1 MSKQTDFEKIKKLWK
16 SYAVTS
22 QTKEK
27 MEGMTFFMSEKELK
41 KFLKGAA
48 DSRKMIERLGL
59 PPLRDTE
66 EIKKTLA
73 CVKEGN
79 SFTPHQ
85 LECVENMLAT
95 VQLLKDY
102 LRWGKLYDNP
112 LAVYGERL
120 KVLEE
125 LREEICRQIKD
136 GRIDDYAS
144 IELLRIRKNLRRC
157 GKKPEK
163 SEEPE
168 KLSLYKDSER
178 EETDRILRELTGM
191 VAESEEAMYTNIAVI
206 EELDF
211 LFSKGRLSMGID
223 ADETTELG

>member
-27 MEGMTFFMSEKELK
+27 IEGTTFFLSERELK

-59 PPLRDTE
+59 PPLRDTV

-85 LECVENMLAT
+85 LESVENMLAT

-144 IELLRIRKNLRRC
+144 VELLRIRKDMRRC

-163 SEEPE
+163 SEQQEE
-168 KLSLYKDSER
+168 QAELQLYKDSER
-178 EETDRILRELTGM
+178 EETERILRELTEM

-223 ADETTELG
+223 GFIF

>member
-1 MSKQTDFEKIKKLWK
+1 MSKQTDFDKIKKLWK

-22 QTKEK
+22 HTREK
-27 MEGMTFFMSEKELK
+27 IEETTLFMSERELK
-41 KFLKGAA
+41 KFLKDAA

-59 PPLRDTE
+59 PPLRDTA

-79 SFTPHQ
+79 RFTPHQ

-120 KVLEE
+120 KALEE

-144 IELLRIRKNLRRC
+144 IELLRIRKNMKRC

-163 SEEPE
+163 QAE
-168 KLSLYKDSER
+168 LQLYKDDER
-178 EETDRILRELTGM
+178 EETDRILGELTDM
-191 VAESEEAMYTNIAVI
+191 AAESEEAMYTNIAVI